1 MNYSSRV
8 PPPPL
13 DAFVASIWVCRDEV
27 RPHALERV
35 LPTGAAQVIINLKED
50 QTRLYDPASPHWY
63 VSTAGTILTGAQS
76 RFQIIDTSEQEYV
89 AGVNFKPGGSAAFI
103 RSPADETRDA
113 DTPLDCLWGRARIA
127 ELREQL
133 LERNDP
139 QAQLDVIEHLLR
151 TMLRSTALH
160 PAVVFALNVFDCDP
174 LTANVGLVTDTIGL
188 SPKRFIERF
197 KEQVGFSPKRY
208 CRIRRFQHA
217 LRLAHQ
223 GGFVDWPELALEC
236 GYYDQAHF
244 IHEFRAFSGL
254 TPTGYQAARTVFQNH
269 VKFLQSAGVAV

>member
-50 QTRLYDPASPHWY
+50 QTRLYDPASPHWH

-103 RSPADETRDA
+103 RSPADETCNA
-113 DTPLDCLWGRARIA
+113 DTPLDFLWGRATTA
-127 ELREQL
+127 TLRQQL
-133 LERNDP
+133 LERNDEDG
-139 QAQLDVIEHLLR
+139 QLDAI
-151 TMLRSTALH
+151 
-160 PAVVFALNVFDCDP
+160 
-174 LTANVGLVTDTIGL
+174 
-188 SPKRFIERF
+188 
-197 KEQVGFSPKRY
+197 
-208 CRIRRFQHA
+208 
-217 LRLAHQ
+217 
-223 GGFVDWPELALEC
+223 
-236 GYYDQAHF
+236 
-244 IHEFRAFSGL
+244 
-254 TPTGYQAARTVFQNH
+254 
-269 VKFLQSAGVAV
+269 